1 MVYFRYKLYRC
12 QLANLRK
19 KEYRMKKNSIIHL
32 LNFSNL
38 LMYPIVLNSLSEIEL
53 SENSVL
59 ASKVLIISL
68 LVCLSAFF
76 FLSVLL
82 VSSSSFSEN
91 WINRRKEKS
100 ISFNHFALIQYY
112 MNSPSL
118 TEEIDCRDELT
129 RFEYYRESALLLSEK
144 DAAIK
149 LRSYRI

>member
-1 MVYFRYKLYRC
+1 
-12 QLANLRK
+12 
-19 KEYRMKKNSIIHL
+19 
-32 LNFSNL
+32 
-38 LMYPIVLNSLSEIEL
+38 MYPIVLNSLSEIEL